1 MGTLLGVIITLLSLA
16 WFFNA
21 DAAESKPRKW
31 CGWWMRQQVSVD
43 PGPSYNVAANW
54 ARYGHAASP
63 APGVIMVERHHV
75 SKIVEVLGSGRVIVI
90 SGNDGNRVRTRERST
105 RGAIAFRRP

>member
-1 MGTLLGVIITLLSLA
+1 MGRIVGAIIALLSLA
-16 WFFNA
+16 YFFSA
-21 DAAESKPRKW
+21 DAAEGKPRKW
-31 CGWWMRQQVSVD
+31 CGWWMRQQVAVD
-43 PGPSYNVAANW
+43 PGPSFNVAANW
-54 ARYGHAASP
+54 ARYGSPAAP

-75 SKIVEVLGSGRVIVI
+75 SKIVEVLGPGRVIAI